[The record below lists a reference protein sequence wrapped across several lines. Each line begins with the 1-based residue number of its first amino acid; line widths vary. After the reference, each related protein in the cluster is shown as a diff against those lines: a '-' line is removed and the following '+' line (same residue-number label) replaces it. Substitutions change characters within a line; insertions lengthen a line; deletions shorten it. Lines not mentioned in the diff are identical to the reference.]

1 MKRVTTMEKSTQNGK
16 TWKQAYDD
24 IQNLILSSAVKPGE
38 AVTEIGLSKRLGL
51 GRTPVREALHKLE
64 QEGLIVT
71 ENRRKRVYILTVAEA
86 EAIFDIKI
94 ALESAVCGWAAERGD
109 DKDRAALGRILERMR
124 ALLESRPPE
133 PADGSLWFKKWV
145 ETDEALHRQMY
156 RMAGNKRAEAF
167 ILQLNRQWHRVR
179 VGMLA
184 IEGRLDR
191 SLEEHTAFIEAILAR
206 DARAAG
212 EAMTQHLTNLKRMLV
227 QILNMFHYPA
237 A

>member
-1 MKRVTTMEKSTQNGK
+1 MEKPIQNGK
-16 TWKQAYDD
+16 TWKQAYDA
-24 IQNLILSSAVKPGE
+24 IQNLILSSNVKPGE

-64 QEGLIVT
+64 QEGMIVT
-71 ENRRKRVYILTVAEA
+71 ENRRKRVYLLTVAEA
-86 EAIFDIKI
+86 EEIFDVKI
-94 ALESAVCGWAAERGD
+94 ALESALCGWAAARGD
-109 DKDRAALGRILERMR
+109 DKDRAGLARILERMR
-124 ALLESRPPE
+124 TLLASRPIDPE
-133 PADGSLWFKKWV
+133 AGSTWFKKWV
-145 ETDEALHRQMY
+145 ETDEALHRQIY

-167 ILQLNRQWHRVR
+167 IVQLNRQWHRVR
-179 VGMLA
+179 VGMMA

-191 SLEEHTAFIEAILAR
+191 SIEEHSAFVEAILKQNV
-206 DARAAG
+206 RAAE